1 MILAV
6 HDPRGRSLPRLTALL
21 AAVVDLPD
29 EATVLRTTLEHVAAA
44 LEARGVALVFAGQVT
59 ASTGSAPPAQ
69 LVQAAGAHD
78 EVEVDGAPATVLRT
92 TCRGLPGAVLV
103 AVRAGR
109 VGFCP
114 DEQEL
119 LDGMARVLAL
129 AVQARR
135 LVDVHRV
142 QREASDARVVDHAE
156 LLVSLS
162 ERQVLLE
169 RLSRIQRSIS
179 SRQPLHEVLDT
190 IVAGA
195 AELLREDIVGLRL
208 LDLEDPGVMV
218 LASSRGVPAHLA
230 ASTVRQPVGQGIGG
244 RAIVDNAL
252 VHTSSYPAV
261 DTPIPGFSA
270 DGILSA
276 MAAPVR
282 QGGRA
287 IGSLVVA
294 TRRAG
299 RSYSVSEQ
307 EVLTAFAEHVSL
319 ALNDAQSVAALHAAV
334 AEATRQSQHD
344 SLTGLPNR
352 AMFLAELQQAE
363 SAGEPLTLLFVDLD
377 DFKLVNDSLGH
388 LVGDQLL
395 TAVGHRIGQGLR
407 TPDVVARL
415 GGDEFAVLLR
425 WAGEAEGR
433 AIAAR
438 VLDALQEPILL
449 GGHVVHVRAS
459 IGLVCSG
466 GGGGSPPEELLRDA
480 DVAMYR
486 AKAEGKHRFVV
497 FEGAMRDRLQARTV
511 LQGELH
517 SALSRDQL
525 RLHYQPVLDARAGRV
540 ASTEAL
546 LRWEHPRLGL
556 VPPADF
562 VPLAEETGLIVGI
575 GAAVLLEACRQTARW
590 RERPELAD
598 LSVSVNLSPRQ
609 LREEGLVADVRT
621 ALRASGLPAH
631 ALVLEITESLLVDD
645 VVAATARLDALKAL
659 GVRIAVDD
667 FGTGYSSLAY
677 LSRLPVD
684 VLKVDRSFVAGIG
697 QEPAGKLAWAVLAL
711 AESLGLSTVA
721 EGVETQAQADALV
734 AQGCTMLQGYLF
746 SAPVPAALL
755 PTVAAGIAAAWSA
768 PTQAR
773 SERLPV
779 GRGEDGRTPLRA
791 SGAT

>member
-1 MILAV
+1 MTLAL
-6 HDPRGRSLPRLTALL
+6 HDPRASRSTPRLTALL
-21 AAVVDLPD
+21 TAVVDLPD

-44 LEARGVALVFAGQVT
+44 LEAGVVALVVAGQVA
-59 ASTGSAPPAQ
+59 ASTGSAPPTQ
-69 LVQAAGAHD
+69 LVQAAGGHD
-78 EVEVDGAPATVLRT
+78 EVEVGGAPAAVLRT
-92 TCRGLPGAVLV
+92 PCRGLPGAVLV
-103 AVRAGR
+103 AVRAGP

-135 LVDVHRV
+135 LVDVERV

-208 LDLEDPGVMV
+208 LDPEDPGVMV

-230 ASTVRQPVGQGIGG
+230 AATARQPVGQGIGG

-252 VHTSSYPAV
+252 VHTSNYPAV
-261 DTPIPGFSA
+261 GRPLPGFAA

-319 ALNDAQSVAALHAAV
+319 ALNDAQSVAALHSAV

-352 AMFLAELQQAE
+352 AMFLAQLQQAGT
-363 SAGEPLTLLFVDLD
+363 AGEPLALLFVDLD

-425 WAGEAEGR
+425 WTGEAEAR
-433 AIAAR
+433 AVAAR
-438 VLDALQEPILL
+438 VLDALQEPIVL

-466 GGGGSPPEELLRDA
+466 GCGTPPEELLRDA

-497 FEGAMRDRLQARTV
+497 FESAMRDRLQARTV
-511 LQGELH
+511 LQEELR

-525 RLHYQPVLDARAGRV
+525 RLHYQPVLDARTGRV
-540 ASTEAL
+540 DSTEAL

-562 VPLAEETGLIVGI
+562 VPLAEETGLIVAI
-575 GAAVLLEACRQTARW
+575 GAAVLLEACHQTARW

-609 LREEGLVADVRT
+609 LREGCLVADVRT
-621 ALRASGLPAH
+621 ALHASGLPAH

-645 VVAATARLDALKAL
+645 VVAATARLEALKAL

-667 FGTGYSSLAY
+667 FGTGYSSLSY

-697 QEPAGKLAWAVLAL
+697 QGPAGKLAWAVLAL

-734 AQGCTMLQGYLF
+734 AQGCTTLQGYLF
-746 SAPVPAALL
+746 SAPVPADLL
-755 PTVAAGIAAAWSA
+755 PTVAAGIAATRAGTG
-768 PTQAR
+768 P
-773 SERLPV
+773 RL
-779 GRGEDGRTPLRA
+779 T
-791 SGAT
+791 ATRE